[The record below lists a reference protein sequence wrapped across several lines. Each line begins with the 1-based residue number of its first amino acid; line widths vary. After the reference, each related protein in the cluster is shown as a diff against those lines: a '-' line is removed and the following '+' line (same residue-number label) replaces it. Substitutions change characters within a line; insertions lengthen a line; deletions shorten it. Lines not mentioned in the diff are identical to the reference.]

1 MEERN
6 PGYWLHW
13 LFDSRAGASS
23 RLVPRWIFLR
33 AQAVIYFSAFYS
45 LLFQIK
51 GLIGPD
57 GIMPARGYL
66 AAVAKQVPSTK
77 FWFAPT
83 LFWLSSSSQAL
94 MIVTWI
100 GVAASILAFVNLWPR
115 LSFFLCFVC
124 FLSFVTAASEFSNYQ
139 SDGMLLE
146 AGFIALFFVPRGLIP
161 GLGAGTPPSR
171 ASLFLLQWEWFRIYF
186 ESGMVKLVSGDRQWR
201 TLTAMDE
208 YYQNGP
214 LPTWIG
220 WYVQHLPHWFQAA
233 SAAGTLVLE
242 LAIVWM
248 LFFPR
253 RVRLI
258 CFFIV
263 TPWEIGVILTA
274 NYTFLNY
281 LVLSLGFLLLDD
293 KFLQR
298 FVPVRFRDA
307 VAEDVEAPSAKT
319 SPDHAESANVETE
332 TTNGRVLPSRIP
344 RALSGH
350 LSAMRLAVAAVMLT
364 WIFYATTTE
373 MIEIPFRAL
382 PLPTLPIEALEH
394 LRIANQYG
402 LFAVMTNGQY
412 EIEFQGSNDGEN
424 WTPYPFRNKPQ
435 VLNEAP
441 RIYAPYQPRF
451 DWNLWFASLGD
462 WRQDD
467 IVPLTE
473 ERLLENNKDVLALFR
488 SNPFSQAPPR
498 YVRAVLWQYWFTTR
512 EEKRT
517 TGNWWRRQLLGLY
530 APVLTRTPEGRLAV
544 VQWPDELPPHD

>member
-1 MEERN
+1 M
-6 PGYWLHW
+6 
-13 LFDSRAGASS
+13 
-23 RLVPRWIFLR
+23 
-33 AQAVIYFSAFYS
+33 
-45 LLFQIK
+45 
-51 GLIGPD
+51 
-57 GIMPARGYL
+57 
-66 AAVAKQVPSTK
+66 
-77 FWFAPT
+77 
-83 LFWLSSSSQAL
+83 
-94 MIVTWI
+94 
-100 GVAASILAFVNLWPR
+100 
-115 LSFFLCFVC
+115 
-124 FLSFVTAASEFSNYQ
+124 
-139 SDGMLLE
+139 
-146 AGFIALFFVPRGLIP
+146 P

-253 RVRLI
+253 RVRIL
-258 CFFIV
+258 CFLIV

-307 VAEDVEAPSAKT
+307 VASHAEETSAHEEQEQAPSAN
-319 SPDHAESANVETE
+319 DETE
-332 TTNGRVLPSRIP
+332 AANDRALRGRIP

-364 WIFYATTTE
+364 WIFYVTTAE
-373 MIEIPFRAL
+373 MIEILFRTL

-402 LFAVMTNGQY
+402 LSAVMTNGRY

-498 YVRAVLWQYWFTTR
+498 YVRAVLWQYWFTSR
-512 EEKRT
+512 ERKQA
-517 TGNWWRRQLLGLY
+517 TGNWWRRQYLGLY
-530 APVLTRTPEGRLAV
+530 APQLTRTPEGRTAV
-544 VQWPDELPPHD
+544 VQWPDELPTHD